1 MLNEWTSLLDHG
13 YHHALMKKVYYLMLS
28 IQYVIIINF
37 LFYLYKNPA
46 ICNVML
52 LSYASVMSRGSA
64 TILIGKKYNF
74 SYHLF
79 IW

>member
-13 YHHALMKKVYYLMLS
+13 YRHALMKKVYYLILS
-28 IQYVIIINF
+28 LYNVIIINF

-52 LSYASVMSRGSA
+52 LSYASVVSRGPT
-64 TILIGKKYNF
+64 TILIGKKYSF
-74 SYHLF
+74 PFYFF
-79 IW
+79 I